1 MRYFINPV
9 HYGIQTRYRVSAI
22 MHDNTIISEWVFDSK
37 AEADDMLTKLDEKEL
52 TADYRQMQN
61 EIYRKEL

>member
-1 MRYFINPV
+1 
-9 HYGIQTRYRVSAI
+9 